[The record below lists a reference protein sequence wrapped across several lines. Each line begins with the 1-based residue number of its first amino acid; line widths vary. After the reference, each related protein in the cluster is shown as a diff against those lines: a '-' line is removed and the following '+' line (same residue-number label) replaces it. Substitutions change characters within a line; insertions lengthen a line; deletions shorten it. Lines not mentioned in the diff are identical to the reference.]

1 MGRWLQRTL
10 RWILV
15 ALLTVFVAVAAIGA
29 GGWATLRYLVD
40 GAGPLEEAR
49 AVVVPRGGITD
60 VGVALAKAGIIEQPL
75 MFRIAAWLTDG
86 EGILHAGELDFPAHA
101 SLRTVLAVLRTG
113 HPVQHFLTIPE
124 GLTAHQIAALMD
136 RAEATTGAAPIPAEG
151 SVLPQTYAYE
161 YGTTR
166 PALMARA
173 QAVMARE
180 LAAAWADRGPG
191 VNLASPR
198 DAVILASIVERE
210 TARPDERPHVASVY
224 LNRLR
229 LGMRLQA
236 DPTVVYAASGGL
248 GVLDHKLTRG
258 ELERDDPYN
267 TYRVVGLPPGP
278 ICSPGLASIQAVLHP
293 MPSDDLY
300 FVADGTG
307 GHVFARTGAEHSR
320 NVAQWRALG
329 SGGGASG
336 RRTSD

>member
-10 RWILV
+10 RWVL
-15 ALLTVFVAVAAIGA
+15 ATVLSMVVVVAAIGA
-29 GGWATLRYLVD
+29 AGWATFHYMVD
-40 GAGPLEEAR
+40 GPGPLEEAR
-49 AVVVPRGGITD
+49 AVVVPRGGIND
-60 VGVALAKAGIIEQPL
+60 VGAALIQSGVIEQPL
-75 MFRIAAWLTDG
+75 MFRIATWLTSHDG
-86 EGILHAGELDFPAHA
+86 TLHAGELDFPAHA

-124 GLTAHQIAALMD
+124 GLTARQIAALVD
-136 RAEATTGAAPIPAEG
+136 RAEATTGSAPIPAEG

-180 LAAAWADRGPG
+180 LALAWADRGPG
-191 VNLASPR
+191 VNLASPH
-198 DAVILASIVERE
+198 DAVVLASIVERE
-210 TARPDERPHVASVY
+210 TARPDERPHVAAVY

-236 DPTVVYAASGGL
+236 DPTVVYAASGGS

-267 TYRVVGLPPGP
+267 TYRVNGLPPGP

-329 SGGGASG
+329 GAG
-336 RRTSD
+336 HRTSD